1 MTITTHDPD
10 AAPEPVSEPLPES
23 TPESQRPRG
32 TYERPSVVL
41 TRGRIDLDPLPTP
54 INLRTIRTLARK
66 TWRNERK
73 NYARSGRE
81 RRLTSGR
88 LAASILPNLDRAV
101 FVVGAAR
108 SGTTFLGDCV
118 GHLPEISYHFEP
130 PATKAAGRYVAEGR
144 WGYRRSRWFFRT
156 VYAWLMRVE
165 LEGGLRFSEKTPT
178 NALIIPFLARAFRD
192 SQFIHIVRDGR
203 DAAASHI
210 DQPWLRRD
218 SLGTGRREPGGYLY
232 GPHPQWWVDTERH
245 AEFEATTD
253 VHRMAWAWRAY
264 VDAALR
270 DGRALPPERY
280 LELRYEE
287 MVTHP
292 AATADTVLDFLGITA
307 ESSRRLFTTALERAD
322 SRSVGAW
329 RRRFSD
335 EEISEVE
342 AEIGPVLRDLGYE

>member
-1 MTITTHDPD
+1 MTSP
-10 AAPEPVSEPLPES
+10 S
-23 TPESQRPRG
+23 

-41 TRGRIDLDPLPTP
+41 THGVIDMDRAPTP
-54 INLRTIRTLARK
+54 ISPRTLRTLARK

-73 NYARSGRE
+73 NYAKLGRT

-88 LAASILPNLDRAV
+88 LAGSILPNLDRAV

-118 GHLPEISYHFEP
+118 GQLPEISYHFEP
-130 PATKAAGRYVAEGR
+130 PATKAAGRYVAENL
-144 WGYRRSRWFFRT
+144 WGYWRSRWFFRT
-156 VYAWLMRVE
+156 VYAWLMRAE
-165 LEGGLRFSEKTPT
+165 FEGGLRFSEKTPT

-218 SLGTGRREPGGYLY
+218 LLGTGRREPGGYLY
-232 GPHPQWWVDTERH
+232 GPYRQWWVEPERA

-253 VHRMAWAWRAY
+253 VRRVAWAWRAY
-264 VDAALR
+264 VEAGLR
-270 DGRALPPERY
+270 DGRALPPDRY

-287 MVTHP
+287 LVTQP
-292 AATADTVLDFLGITA
+292 TEAAGAVLDFLEIAAPG
-307 ESSRRLFTTALERAD
+307 SRRQFTAALERAD
-322 SRSVGAW
+322 PRSVGSW
-329 RRRFSD
+329 KRRFGED
-335 EEISEVE
+335 EM
-342 AEIGPVLRDLGYE
+342 AEIEDEAGLLLRQLGYG

>member
-1 MTITTHDPD
+1 MTIAPEIEQ
-10 AAPEPVSEPLPES
+10 AAPD
-23 TPESQRPRG
+23 RPRR

-41 TRGRIDLDPLPTP
+41 TRGKVDLDPQPTP
-54 INLRTIRTLARK
+54 IDLWTVRNLARK

-73 NYARSGRE
+73 NYAKLGRR
-81 RRLTSGR
+81 RRLTPGR
-88 LAASILPNLDRAV
+88 LVASILPNLDRAV

-130 PATKAAGRYVAEGR
+130 PATKAAGRYVAEGV
-144 WGYRRSRWFFRT
+144 WGYQRSRWFFRS

-232 GPHPQWWVDTERH
+232 GPYPQWWVEPERH
-245 AEFEATTD
+245 AEFEQTSD
-253 VHRMAWAWRAY
+253 LHRMAWAWRAY
-264 VDAALR
+264 VEAGIR

-280 LELRYEE
+280 LEVRYEE
-287 MVTHP
+287 LVTNP
-292 AATADTVLDFLGITA
+292 SGTAEQVLDFLGITA
-307 ESSRRLFTTALERAD
+307 ETSRAQFSEALQRAD

-329 RRRFSD
+329 RRRFD
-335 EEISEVE
+335 EREVAEIE
-342 AEIGPVLRDLGYE
+342 AEIGQTLRQLGYE

>member
-1 MTITTHDPD
+1 MTT
-10 AAPEPVSEPLPES
+10 APERLTTAPEVEQA
-23 TPESQRPRG
+23 TAPPQRS

-41 TRGRIDLDPLPTP
+41 TRGKVDTDPAP
-54 INLRTIRTLARK
+54 IPISLRTIRNLARK

-73 NYARSGRE
+73 NYAKLGRT
-81 RRLTSGR
+81 RRLTSKR

-130 PATKAAGRYVAEGR
+130 PATKAAGRYVADGL
-144 WGYRRSRWFFRT
+144 WGYWRSRWFFRT

-165 LEGGLRFSEKTPT
+165 FEGGLRFSEKTPT

-232 GPHPQWWVDTERH
+232 GPYPQWWIEPERH
-245 AEFEATTD
+245 AEFEQTSD

-264 VDAALR
+264 VEAGVR

-280 LELRYEE
+280 LEVRYEE
-287 MVTHP
+287 LVTNP
-292 AATADTVLDFLGITA
+292 SATAQQVLDFLGITT
-307 ESSRRLFTTALERAD
+307 ESSRRRFTTALSRAD

-329 RRRFSD
+329 RRRFNDD
-335 EEISEVE
+335 EVAEIE

>member
-1 MTITTHDPD
+1 MTITMHDPD
-10 AAPEPVSEPLPES
+10 ASPEPVSEPMPEPVS
-23 TPESQRPRG
+23 EAERPRS

-41 TRGRIDLDPLPTP
+41 TRGEVDLDPEPTP
-54 INLRTIRTLARK
+54 ISLGTIRTLARK
-66 TWRNERK
+66 TWRTERK
-73 NYARSGRE
+73 NYVRLGRT
-81 RRLTSGR
+81 RRLTSKR

-130 PATKAAGRYVAEGR
+130 PATKAAGRYVAEGL
-144 WGYRRSRWFFRT
+144 WGYRRSRWFFRS

-232 GPHPQWWVDTERH
+232 GPYAQWWVEPDRH
-245 AEFEATTD
+245 AEFEGTSD
-253 VHRMAWAWRAY
+253 IHRMAWAWRAY
-264 VDAALR
+264 VEAGLR

-280 LELRYEE
+280 LEVRYEDL
-287 MVTHP
+287 VTNP
-292 AATADTVLDFLGITA
+292 TAISIQVLDFLGITT
-307 ESSRRLFTTALERAD
+307 ESSRRHFTAAVERAD
-322 SRSVGAW
+322 AGSMGAW
-329 RRRFSD
+329 RRRFND
-335 EEISEVE
+335 TEIAEIE
-342 AEIGPVLRDLGYE
+342 AEIGPVLRELGYE

>member
-10 AAPEPVSEPLPES
+10 SPPAPEAA
-23 TPESQRPRG
+23 TGQPRSA
-32 TYERPSVVL
+32 YDRPSVVL
-41 TRGRIDLDPLPTP
+41 TRGKVDMDPAPTP
-54 INLRTIRTLARK
+54 INLRTIRNLARK

-73 NYARSGRE
+73 NYAKLGRQ
-81 RRLTSGR
+81 RRLTSRR

-108 SGTTFLGDCV
+108 SGTTFLGDCI

-130 PATKAAGRYVAEGR
+130 PATKAAGRYVAEGT
-144 WGYRRSRWFFRT
+144 WGYWRSRWFFRT

-165 LEGGLRFSEKTPT
+165 FEGGLRFSEKTPT

-232 GPHPQWWVDTERH
+232 GPHPQWWVEPERG

-253 VHRMAWAWRAY
+253 VHRMAWAWRQY
-264 VDAALR
+264 VEAGLR
-270 DGRALPPERY
+270 DGRALPMERY
-280 LELRYEE
+280 LEVRYEE
-287 MVTHP
+287 LVANP
-292 AATADTVLDFLGITA
+292 AATAEGVLDFLGITA
-307 ESSRRLFTTALERAD
+307 EPSRRRFTAAMERAD
-322 SRSVGAW
+322 GRSVGAW
-329 RRRFSD
+329 RRRFS
-335 EEISEVE
+335 ESEVAEIE
-342 AEIGPVLRDLGYE
+342 AEIGPLLRKLGYE